1 MGARQEGGFGAW
13 ITKRYLHVG
22 SATHSRGR
30 KRDEVA
36 VTLRARAL
44 NRVCGT
50 ALPCGTAGALPPHAI
65 SCLGFS
71 GRRWAER
78 AVSSS
83 WPAAENLAHKRSLSV
98 PLARIPC
105 SINYDLPTIVA
116 EKPQ

>member
-71 GRRWAER
+71 VAGGPSAR
-78 AVSSS
+78 
-83 WPAAENLAHKRSLSV
+83 
-98 PLARIPC
+98 LARRGGGRKPRTQAVIKR
-105 SINYDLPTIVA
+105 PTG
-116 EKPQ
+116 P